1 MSKWLDAATMRIMED
16 AVYQQ
21 QSGARAMVALAQL
34 LENDH
39 RPNPGLAD
47 LVLALGEK
55 LHTHSAVIENAL
67 ARAADARSAN
77 RL

>member
-1 MSKWLDAATMRIMED
+1 MSKWLDAATLRVMED

-21 QSGARAMVALAQL
+21 QSGARATVALAQL

-55 LHTHSAVIENAL
+55 LHLHSTVMENAL
-67 ARAADARSAN
+67 ARATAARDTN